1 MGTIAEFNIPADDF
15 ALGPTFQ
22 ELPNLEVEIERLV
35 AHDHDRVMPF
45 AWLTTADPDD
55 LDRLDDVLSA
65 DSTVDSYEPISKID
79 GDRLYRMEWIDATEM
94 IVHILLEEEGTIL
107 HAMGQ
112 SDGWHVRV
120 LFPDRDSLSRTYDFA
135 DEHGM
140 RFDVVRIY
148 ALDDDRK
155 GRFGLSD
162 EQQDTLAAAT
172 KLGYYDVPRRI
183 TQAELAEKLG
193 VSHQALSERLRRAQ
207 KTLNEN
213 TVIIGDAEGDEPDL
227 EAK

>member
-65 DSTVDSYEPISKID
+65 DSTVDSYESISKID

-155 GRFGLSD
+155 GRFGLTD

>member
-155 GRFGLSD
+155 GRFGLTD